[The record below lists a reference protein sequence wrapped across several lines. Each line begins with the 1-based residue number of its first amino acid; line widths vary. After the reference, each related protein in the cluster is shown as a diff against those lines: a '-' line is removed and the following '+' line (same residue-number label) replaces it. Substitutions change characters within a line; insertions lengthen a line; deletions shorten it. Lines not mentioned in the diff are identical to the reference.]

1 MDKNENTNTNG
12 LSSAIKRQLELL
24 KQAPTFY
31 NMMNLVPSEVTW
43 NVDVEKMEKL
53 VADTAAK
60 YLGADEVR
68 MATIDPTSRSRAPLC
83 FIWLK
88 ENSRHLVD
96 TSKGN
101 NSNQVISPKVNRFS
115 EDLKRFADQFAP
127 TERPDGTPINRKK
140 MVQERDPDDRTDK
153 NIKGIV
159 ISVSRV
165 LYRVFDVE
173 NRAFLDTYG
182 RDVSA
187 PRCELSCKVLMNS
200 MADGTKRVF
209 AFRVTKRVQNSE
221 HRRPS
226 ARPAFRDRQ
235 DEDDD

>member
-1 MDKNENTNTNG
+1 MKEEIRNAPIND
-12 LSSAIKRQLELL
+12 SMKRQLETLRNSTAFFNIL
-24 KQAPTFY
+24 NRT
-31 NMMNLVPSEVTW
+31 PSEVSW
-43 NVDVEKMEKL
+43 NISLDQMEEI
-53 VADTAAK
+53 VYNTAAEF
-60 YLGADEVR
+60 LGAKEIVTV
-68 MATIDPTSRSRAPLC
+68 TINNRGKSREPECLVWIR
-83 FIWLK
+83 K
-88 ENSRHLVD
+88 DSRHRVD
-96 TSKGN
+96 STVRGKGD
-101 NSNQVISPKVNRFS
+101 QVFSPTVNRYS
-115 EDLKRFADQFAP
+115 EELKRFCEQFAP